1 MLTESEC
8 SEVLTRLLRPYF
20 AKVDVQNVYHDI
32 NKGHSIEEDSNL
44 ITLLIQEHFS
54 NPPLLYGEIEEGKW
68 YWHNKKKEWVKI
80 LNKDVC
86 TYSDYPIIET
96 INEYIEFELDCFY
109 RKQVEE

>member
-1 MLTESEC
+1 MLIREECERALEKIKYDKYFITEDDEGNLIHIVNLYKN
-8 SEVLTRLLRPYF
+8 ELQTLRLL
-20 AKVDVQNVYHDI
+20 
-32 NKGHSIEEDSNL
+32 IEE
-44 ITLLIQEHFS
+44 HFD
-54 NPPLLYGEIEEGKW
+54 NPPLKYEEIEEGKW

-86 TYSDYPIIET
+86 TYVVPIIET